1 MIQFTCG
8 GYDMCGQI
16 RMCWP
21 AQALQSEGDTEVMC
35 SRKSFIGLPTTHF
48 YIQRCLQQPIYDG
61 LRKTDSKLYVDF
73 DDMMFKLYGEELPKY
88 NFCKSK
94 FDINE
99 TTRVLKDNLDRIDK
113 IVVSTEFL
121 KRAIVDNFNY
131 DRVEVIENMLPRWLY
146 HFDRR
151 NYARYD
157 KPRVL
162 YAGGM
167 THYGLDGKDTGDFSK
182 PLIEFLR
189 KNIDRLELIFVGP
202 IPWFLSDLSEK
213 IVSIPFVNVLQLP
226 RVLHD
231 IRPDFYL
238 APLRECVFNK
248 CKSDLKYLEA
258 CTVGSVCIGSAFD
271 DSPYSMIDE
280 RAKIYNTMN
289 ANHIE
294 KMFFDLWYKDNYNEV
309 IDRQYEFMNSRW
321 LENNTER
328 YKQLFKTEQVR
339 I

>member
-61 LRKTDSKLYVDF
+61 LRKIDSKLYVDF
-73 DDMMFKLYGEELPKY
+73 DDMLFKLYGEELPKY

-151 NYARYD
+151 SSARYD

-189 KNIDRLELIFVGP
+189 KNIDKIELIFVGP
-202 IPWFLSDLSEK
+202 VPWFLSDLSDK
-213 IVSIPFVNVLQLP
+213 IISIPFVNVLQLP

-258 CTVGSVCIGSAFD
+258 CTIGAVCIASDFD
-271 DSPYSMIDE
+271 DSPYAKVHE
-280 RAKIYNTMN
+280 AAKITNTMTAKN
-289 ANHIE
+289 IE
-294 KMFFDLWYKDNYNEV
+294 NNFWRLCDPELFIEV
-309 IDRQYEFMNSRW
+309 QNRQYEFMNSRW

>member
-1 MIQFTCG
+1 
-8 GYDMCGQI
+8 MCGQI

-21 AQALQSEGDTEVMC
+21 AQALQSEGETEVMC

-151 NYARYD
+151 NSTRYD

-189 KNIDRLELIFVGP
+189 KNIDKIELIFIGP
-202 IPWFLSDLSEK
+202 VPWFLSDLSDR

-226 RVLHD
+226 RLLHD
-231 IRPDFYL
+231 IQPDFYL

-258 CTVGSVCIGSAFD
+258 CTIGSVCIGSAFD

-280 RAKIYNTMN
+280 RSKIYSTMN